1 MGGREEMV
9 KTLHI
14 IQLQSLGQPL
24 IGELIKNHEQPA
36 IKAPLGLGQA
46 PGAGNVPQIVLFNP
60 TGNPDVLY
68 FTWAMVVYW
77 YEVKDQ
83 GLINLYI
90 QSTSGITL
98 ALSIPPGRG

>member
-1 MGGREEMV
+1 MM

-14 IQLQSLGQPL
+14 VQLQSLGQSL
-24 IGELIKNHEQPA
+24 IGELIKNNEQPA
-36 IKAPLGLGQA
+36 IKTPFGLGQV
-46 PGAGNVPQIVLFNP
+46 PGPGNVPQITLFNP
-60 TGNPDVLY
+60 IGNPDVLY

-90 QSTSGITL
+90 QNTSGITL
-98 ALSIPPGRG
+98 ASLMPRGKG

>member
-1 MGGREEMV
+1 M

-14 IQLQSLGQPL
+14 VQLQAIGQSL

-36 IKAPLGLGQA
+36 IKQPFGMGQA
-46 PGAGNVPQIVLFNP
+46 PGPQNTTQIVLFP
-60 TGNPDVLY
+60 PIGTPDVLY

-83 GLINLYI
+83 GIINLYI
-90 QSTSGITL
+90 QNTSGITL
-98 ALSIPPGRG
+98 ASLMPQGR